1 LTNRHINAI
10 KESTN
15 KEAEDLVVN
24 VIDFTSNMQRLG
36 IEDGANLDRLNRP
49 PSGKGLVGFSYAATM
64 NKIKESKRHQ
74 DFI

>member
-36 IEDGANLDRLNRP
+36 IEDGANLD
-49 PSGKGLVGFSYAATM
+49 
-64 NKIKESKRHQ
+64 
-74 DFI
+74 